1 MAIPIDFPEIFPIFI
16 STKIIGPKWKN
27 DKLSNLP
34 IWTIVFNFSYVLFMR
49 FSIHITY
56 HSPYSYRSPC
66 SRLLLPQ
73 YPPSDRSGQD
83 RCGLHMCT
91 LQICLLLDLGL
102 CLLWDLN
109 LSFTRCQLILFL
121 MLLLMVPPAGNT
133 LSSLGSCAGNLSFG
147 GGL

>member
-1 MAIPIDFPEIFPIFI
+1 MAIPIDFPEIFPISI
-16 STKIIGPKWKN
+16 LTKIMGPKWKN
-27 DKLSNLP
+27 GKLSNDP
-34 IWTIVFNFSYVLFMR
+34 IWTDELNFSWPVEA
-49 FSIHITY
+49 FSIRQRHITY
-56 HSPYSYRSPC
+56 NSPYRSPC

-83 RCGLHMCT
+83 RCGLHMCP
-91 LQICLLLDLGL
+91 LRICLLLDFGL
-102 CLLWDLN
+102 CLFWDLN

-121 MLLLMVPPAGNT
+121 MLLLMAPPAGST